1 MSNETSSSG
10 DFDVFKSLW
19 SNINDAV
26 APSPPQGVPAKA
38 CLLLES
44 PGFSINPDAYDF
56 TKFDQSTMDSPDYTV
71 SQLVDRVPSLAA
83 QFYDTNAHISF
94 YWKQLLS
101 TFELDAGPDEDKAD
115 LKERYDKAIEMLYG
129 GPEGYKKLQKTE
141 LFKNQDTLLQEWQDA
156 KQAQN
161 DFWRECQQDEK
172 KKNWPRNYQQKATP
186 YLQKV
191 KQAFTEYSNLTAQID
206 QYQAAIFQYTRG
218 DLRSVLMNQ
227 DAGDHEAYISYF

>member
-1 MSNETSSSG
+1 MSNEASSTSSG

-56 TKFDQSTMDSPDYTV
+56 AKFNPGTMDSPDYVV
-71 SQLVDRVPSLAA
+71 SKLVDRVPSLAA
-83 QFYDTNAHISF
+83 QFYDTGSHISF
-94 YWKQLLS
+94 YWNQLLT
-101 TFELDAGPDEDKAD
+101 TFELEAGPDEDKAD

-129 GPEGYKKLQKTE
+129 GPEGYQKLQKTE
-141 LFKNQDTLLQEWQDA
+141 LFKNQDTLRDEWQKA
-156 KQAQN
+156 KQEQN
-161 DFWRECQQDEK
+161 EFWRKCQQEDK
-172 KKNWPRNYQQKATP
+172 GNWPRNYQQNATP

-191 KQAFTEYSNLTAQID
+191 KQAFTQYSNLTAQID

-218 DLRSVLMNQ
+218 DLTTVLQNQ
-227 DAGDHEAYISYF
+227 DAGEAYIATLY